1 MENTGFVNPYVSFA
15 IAMCVVV
22 LLSLF
27 ITAYLAMTFN
37 RRAKADLGEALGS
50 LAMVIDGEVDVENAS
65 VTGRYA
71 GHLAEGRMA
80 NAEEGP
86 GRVFQTSIVDAAG
99 GAAWVRTS
107 TPAKRPSE
115 PPSIEFVTADPNVA
129 SNLSV
134 HWDRLLQSVLSQET
148 DRHRIDYD
156 PTAGRLRFQRP
167 MRTRRDIPDAA
178 TFRRQ
183 LDLLVT
189 LGPMNRR
196 AQGAPD
202 ADWAGGRRREENGRP
217 AEGG

>member
-15 IAMCVVV
+15 IAMCVVIF
-22 LLSLF
+22 LSLF

-37 RRAKADLGEALGS
+37 RRAKADLGQALGS
-50 LAMVIDGEVDVENAS
+50 LTEVIDGEVDVEQAS
-65 VTGRYA
+65 VNGRYE

-99 GAAWVRTS
+99 GAAWARSS
-107 TPAKRPSE
+107 TPAKQPGEHPR
-115 PPSIEFVTADPNVA
+115 IEFVTADPDVA

-134 HWDRLLQSVLSQET
+134 PWDRLLLSALIQET
-148 DRHRIDYD
+148 DRYRIDYD

-189 LGPMNRR
+189 IGPMNRR

-202 ADWAGGRRREENGRP
+202 ADWAGGRRQEDAGHP
-217 AEGG
+217 HEGG